1 MATFEKRGKRWRVQV
16 KIQGERRG
24 KTFDTKAEAAQ
35 WAMLEE
41 AENQA
46 GPAHSKVT
54 VHMALVKLHTLFVK
68 EGINRSDVGRALR
81 LQDDP
86 MASKMLTAM
95 DKRDLV
101 EFRDRRLEQVAE
113 GTVRRE
119 LNLFRGLFRRCRDDW
134 HYMTHNPFKG
144 FKAPKDPASRKR
156 RVAPSEVDLVR
167 HGFGIG
173 TKLRGDTET
182 QRVGLAFLL
191 GCESAMRSGEM
202 VDLEWPR
209 VFLDRGYVHLLKTK
223 NGDERDVPLTPFAI
237 EILRALPKVK
247 GEPCFNMTDA
257 SRDALWRQIRDM
269 LPVVDL
275 HFHDSRSEGIWRL
288 SKKLD
293 VLQLARAI
301 GHRDVNS
308 LLIYYRESAE
318 DMAIKLAS

>member
-1 MATFEKRGKRWRVQV
+1 MASVVRYKKGWRAQV
-16 KIQGERRG
+16 GSGENRRT
-24 KTFDTKAEAAQ
+24 KVLPTKAEAAQ
-35 WAMLEE
+35 WALE
-41 AENQA
+41 AEA
-46 GPAHSKVT
+46 EKPTGPIVAKVT
-54 VHMALVKLHTLFVK
+54 VRAALIKLHTLFVK

-86 MASKMLTAM
+86 IAAKMLNAL
-95 DKRDLV
+95 DKRDLDD
-101 EFRDRRLEQVAE
+101 FRDRRLGEVAE

-119 LNLFRGLFRRCRDDW
+119 LNLFRGLFRRCREDW
-134 HYMTHNPFKG
+134 YYMAHNPFKG
-144 FKAPKDPASRKR
+144 FKAPKDPKSRKR
-156 RVAPSEVDLVR
+156 RVTPHEVELVR

-173 TKLRGDTET
+173 AQLRGETET

-191 GCESAMRSGEM
+191 GCEVAMRSGEI
-202 VDLEWPR
+202 VDLVWPR
-209 VFLDRGYVHLLKTK
+209 VFLDQGYVHLPKTK

-237 EILRALPKVK
+237 EILRTLPKVE

-257 SRDALWRQIRDM
+257 SRDALWRKIRDT

-301 GHRDVNS
+301 GHRDINS

-318 DMAIKLAS
+318 DMAVKLAS